1 MRAVGIMV
9 HGGPEALEML
19 DVPEVHAGPGQ
30 IRIRNRASAVNPTDV
45 IVRNGMR
52 AELQKKYP
60 PPYIPGM
67 DLAGTVDEVG
77 EGDYR
82 GKSVTALLLW
92 LYQNLLMEHTESRL
106 SWIRP

>member
-9 HGGPEALEML
+9 HGGPEALKML

-45 IVRNGMR
+45 IVRNRMR
-52 AELQKKYP
+52 VELQKKYP

-67 DLAGTVDEVG
+67 DLAGTVDQVG
-77 EGDYR
+77 
-82 GKSVTALLLW
+82 
-92 LYQNLLMEHTESRL
+92 
-106 SWIRP
+106 

>member
-52 AELQKKYP
+52 AELQKKDNLETLECQ
-60 PPYIPGM
+60 IQM
-67 DLAGTVDEVG
+67 DIE
-77 EGDYR
+77 
-82 GKSVTALLLW
+82 
-92 LYQNLLMEHTESRL
+92 RL
-106 SWIRP
+106 